1 MLNLRNLKHL
11 FICNFLLLKKLVG
24 MNNDL
29 GNYRKSYDKGSLL
42 ESGISDNPLEL
53 FQKWFSE
60 VDQHFPQ
67 DETNAMTLSTLG
79 LDGFP
84 KGRVVLLKKY
94 TQQGFIFYT
103 NYESEKGKSIIAHPK
118 VSLSFHW
125 AGAERQVIIKGKAE
139 KIAVDVSDG
148 YFESRPRGSQLGAH
162 ASQQSTVVPNRQT
175 LENQLKTLEEKF
187 KYKSI
192 PRPEFWGGFIV
203 KPIEIEFWQGRANRL
218 HDRIRYQLQSDFNWK
233 VERLSP

>member
-1 MLNLRNLKHL
+1 
-11 FICNFLLLKKLVG
+11 

-42 ESGISDNPLEL
+42 ETDISENPLEL
-53 FQKWFSE
+53 FQKWFFE

-79 LDGFP
+79 EDGFP

-94 TQQGFIFYT
+94 THEGFIFYT
-103 NYESEKGKSIIAHPK
+103 NYESEKGKAIVAHPK

-125 AGAERQVIIKGKAE
+125 AGAERQVIIKGNAE
-139 KIAVDVSDG
+139 KIATNLSDG

-162 ASQQSTVVPNRQT
+162 ASLQSTVVSSRKV

-187 KYKSI
+187 ENKPV

-203 KPIEIEFWQGRANRL
+203 KPVEIEFWQGRANRL
-218 HDRIRYQLQSDFNWK
+218 HDRIRFQLQSDLNWK
-233 VERLSP
+233 IERLSP

>member
-1 MLNLRNLKHL
+1 
-11 FICNFLLLKKLVG
+11 

-84 KGRVVLLKKY
+84 RGRVVLLKKY

-103 NYESEKGKSIIAHPK
+103 NYESEKGKSIIDHPK

-139 KIAVDVSDG
+139 KIAADVSDG

-162 ASQQSTVVPNRQT
+162 ASQQSSVVPNRET
-175 LENQLKTLEEKF
+175 LENQLAELETKF
-187 KYKSI
+187 ENKPI
-192 PRPEFWGGFIV
+192 PRPEFWGGFII

-218 HDRIRYQLQSDFNWK
+218 HDRIRYQLQADFNWK
-233 VERLSP
+233 IERLSP

>member
-1 MLNLRNLKHL
+1 M
-11 FICNFLLLKKLVG
+11 KKLVG

-84 KGRVVLLKKY
+84 RGRVVLLKKY

-103 NYESEKGKSIIAHPK
+103 NYESEKGKSIIDHPK

-139 KIAVDVSDG
+139 KIAADVSDG

-162 ASQQSTVVPNRQT
+162 ASQQSSVVPNRET
-175 LENQLKTLEEKF
+175 LENQLAELETKF
-187 KYKSI
+187 ENKPI
-192 PRPEFWGGFIV
+192 PRPEFWGGFII

-218 HDRIRYQLQSDFNWK
+218 HDRIRYQLQADFNWK
-233 VERLSP
+233 IERLSP

>member
-1 MLNLRNLKHL
+1 
-11 FICNFLLLKKLVG
+11 

-60 VDQHFPQ
+60 VDQHFPH
-67 DETNAMTLSTLG
+67 DETNTMTLSTLG

-103 NYESEKGKSIIAHPK
+103 NYESEKGKSIIAHPR

-139 KIAVDVSDG
+139 KIEADVSDG